1 MASQLQLCNS
11 KDHFMSVR
19 LGINPIGWTN
29 DCMPWLGDFI
39 SLDTCLKEA
48 KNAGFSGV
56 ELGRKFPRAPK
67 ELAPILKRHG
77 LKLVSGWYSANLLE
91 RDAKAEIAAMK
102 PHLTLLKSLGAEV
115 MVFAETTGEIIN
127 QVGAPISRR
136 PTVKSAAEWK
146 RLGSRF
152 TDVGAYMRD
161 DGVQMA
167 VHHHMGTVVESQA
180 DVDRLLE
187 NSGEAVGLLLDT
199 GHMTFAGGDPIAVAK
214 KYAARIKH
222 VHCKDIRRY
231 ALAAC
236 KQRDVSFS
244 EAVLCGIFTA
254 PGDGL
259 VDFKSVFDV
268 LAKAKYNG
276 WLVQEAE
283 QDPRVAHPASYA
295 ALGRAHLAQLCAGAK
310 LKLAA

>member
-1 MASQLQLCNS
+1 
-11 KDHFMSVR
+11 MSVK

-48 KNAGFSGV
+48 KKAGFAGV
-56 ELGRKFPRAPK
+56 ELGRKFPRDGK
-67 ELAPILKRHG
+67 KLKPILDKNG
-77 LKLVSGWYSANLLE
+77 LKLVSGWYSAELVR

-102 PHLTLLKSLGAEV
+102 DHLKLLKALGSDV

-127 QVGAPISRR
+127 AVGAPISKR
-136 PTVKSAAEWK
+136 PVLKSAAEWK
-146 RLGSRF
+146 QLGQRF
-152 TDVGAYMRD
+152 TQVAEHLQEN
-161 DGVQMA
+161 GVTMA
-167 VHHHMGTVVESQA
+167 VHHHMGTVIESAQ

-187 NSGEAVGLLLDT
+187 NSGAAVGLLLDT
-199 GHMTFAGGDPIAVAK
+199 GHMTFSGGDPVAVAK
-214 KYAARIKH
+214 KHAKRIRH

-231 ALAAC
+231 ALTAC
-236 KQRDVSFS
+236 RRRDVSFS

-254 PGDGL
+254 PGDGM
-259 VDFKSVFDV
+259 VDFAAVFNV
-268 LAKAKYNG
+268 LAKVNYSG

-283 QDPRVAHPASYA
+283 QDPRVAHPATYA
-295 ALGRAHLAQLCAGAK
+295 ELGCAHMARTATGAK

>member
-1 MASQLQLCNS
+1 
-11 KDHFMSVR
+11 MSVR

-39 SLDTCLKEA
+39 SLDTCLAEA
-48 KNAGFSGV
+48 KAAGFSGV
-56 ELGRKFPRAPK
+56 ELGRKFPRSAK
-67 ELAPILKRHG
+67 ELAPVLKKHR

-91 RDAKAEIAAMK
+91 RDAKTEIAAMK
-102 PHLTLLKSLGAEV
+102 DHLALLRSMGAEV

-136 PTVKSAAEWK
+136 PKVKNAAGWK
-146 RLGSRF
+146 SLGSLF
-152 TDVGAYMRD
+152 TEVARYMRD
-161 DGVQMA
+161 NGVQMA
-167 VHHHMGTVVESQA
+167 VHHHMGTVVETQQ
-180 DVDRLLE
+180 DVDRLME

-199 GHMTFAGGDPIAVAK
+199 GHMTFAGGDPIAVARR
-214 KYAARIKH
+214 YADRIKH

-259 VDFKSVFDV
+259 VDFKAVFDV
-268 LAKAKYNG
+268 LAKAKYSG

-283 QDPRVAHPASYA
+283 QDPRIAHPASYA

-310 LKLAA
+310 MKLAA

>member
-1 MASQLQLCNS
+1 
-11 KDHFMSVR
+11 MSVR

-39 SLDTCLKEA
+39 SLDTCLAEA
-48 KNAGFSGV
+48 RKAGFSGV
-56 ELGRKFPRAPK
+56 ELGRKFPRSAR
-67 ELAPILKRHG
+67 ELAPILKKHG
-77 LKLVSGWYSANLLE
+77 LKLVSGWYSANLME
-91 RDAKAEIAAMK
+91 RDARAEIAAMK
-102 PHLTLLKSLGAEV
+102 DHLTLLRQLGSEV
-115 MVFAETTGEIIN
+115 MVFAETSGEIIN

-136 PTVKSAAEWK
+136 PKVKNAAGWK
-146 RLGSRF
+146 SLGSRF
-152 TDVGAYMRD
+152 TEVARYMRD
-161 DGVQMA
+161 NGVQMA

-199 GHMTFAGGDPIAVAK
+199 GHMTFAGGDPISVAR
-214 KYAARIKH
+214 KYADRIKH

-259 VDFKSVFDV
+259 VDFKGVFDI
-268 LAKAKYNG
+268 LAKAKYSG

-295 ALGRAHLAQLCAGAK
+295 ALGRAHMAQLCAGAK

>member
-1 MASQLQLCNS
+1 
-11 KDHFMSVR
+11 MSVR

-39 SLDTCLKEA
+39 SLDTCLAEA
-48 KNAGFSGV
+48 KEAGFSGV
-56 ELGRKFPRAPK
+56 ELGRKFPRSAK
-67 ELAPILKRHG
+67 QLAPILKRHG
-77 LKLVSGWYSANLLE
+77 LRLVSGWYSANLLE
-91 RDAKAEIAAMK
+91 RDAKAEIAAMRD
-102 PHLTLLKSLGAEV
+102 HLDLLRALGADV

-127 QVGAPISRR
+127 QVGTSISRR
-136 PTVKSAAEWK
+136 PKITSAAEWK

-152 TDVGAYMRD
+152 TEVAAYMRD
-161 DGVQMA
+161 EGVQMA
-167 VHHHMGTVVESQA
+167 VHHHMGTVVESQQ

-236 KQRDVSFS
+236 RQRDVSFS

-254 PGDGL
+254 PGDGM
-259 VDFKSVFDV
+259 VDFDGVFDV
-268 LAKAKYNG
+268 LAKANYSG

-283 QDPRVAHPASYA
+283 QDPRVAHPATYA
-295 ALGRAHLAQLCAGAK
+295 ALGRAHLAQLCTGAK
-310 LKLAA
+310 MKLAA